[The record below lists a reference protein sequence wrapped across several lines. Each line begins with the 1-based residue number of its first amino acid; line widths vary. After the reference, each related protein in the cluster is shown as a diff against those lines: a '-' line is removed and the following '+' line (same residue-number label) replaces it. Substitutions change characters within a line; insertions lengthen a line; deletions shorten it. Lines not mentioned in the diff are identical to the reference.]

1 MEQSTASGPA
11 ARRSR
16 SEQVSPANLQL
27 IYHYILSK
35 VATKIHPDMKPKPNS
50 TEQSAQHRLLKKLP
64 EVTIFFWIIKLLT
77 TGMGETTSDY
87 LAHQMNPIFAVALGG
102 SGLVIALLI
111 QFLVRKYISWV
122 YWLAIIM
129 VAIFGTMAA
138 DAIHVVLGVSYLL
151 STVGFSVVL
160 SIIFAVW
167 YMSEKTL
174 SINHIYTLRRELFYW
189 ATVMVTFAL
198 GTAAGDMTAST
209 WGLGYFTSGVLF
221 ALLFALPAFAYWRSG
236 LNEVGAFWLAYILTR
251 PLGASFADWIGK
263 SQDVGGVGF
272 GTGRISIVLAILIFG
287 FVAYETYSSKDS
299 YSN

>member
-1 MEQSTASGPA
+1 M
-11 ARRSR
+11 
-16 SEQVSPANLQL
+16 
-27 IYHYILSK
+27 I
-35 VATKIHPDMKPKPNS
+35 
-50 TEQSAQHRLLKKLP
+50 KKLP

-102 SGLVIALLI
+102 IGLVIALLI
-111 QFLVRKYISWV
+111 QFSVRKYIPWV

-174 SINHIYTLRRELFYW
+174 SINHIYTRRRELFYW
-189 ATVMVTFAL
+189 ATVMATFAL

-209 WGLGYFTSGVLF
+209 WGLGNFTSGLLF

-263 SQDVGGVGF
+263 SQDSGGVGF

-299 YSN
+299 YSKS